1 MPLNANIMNLRNWKH
16 PIFAADISTYSETK
30 KETHLSTLVWFNFTK
45 STYFLPAWMYFSV
58 KSINHPAHLLSRVSL
73 LPWRSKLANELPE
86 LPPLWAGRA
95 QGGVASNAC
104 HLLAFASLIAY
115 LKYLNLSFTL
125 WGHSRC
131 TCDLLGNLS
140 ERFWF
145 SSNGR
150 REVTIE
156 EVNLTLYWKVCHHT
170 KQNKTKKPVGMQRR
184 GGTKFGRWTLLI
196 SKCFLCVDFFHL
208 TIETEN
214 TALAMSFYNI
224 FKC

>member
-45 STYFLPAWMYFSV
+45 STYFLPAWMCFSV

-115 LKYLNLSFTL
+115 LKHLNLSFTL

-156 EVNLTLYWKVCHHT
+156 EVNLTLYWKVCHRT
-170 KQNKTKKPVGMQRR
+170 KQNKKARR
-184 GGTKFGRWTLLI
+184 HAKEGRNQIREMNTTDKQMFPLCGLFPSHHWNGKHCTCYVLL
-196 SKCFLCVDFFHL
+196 
-208 TIETEN
+208 
-214 TALAMSFYNI
+214 
-224 FKC
+224 